1 MASVCIVFAN
11 KLVLTYYGFKFVFIL
26 TWIHTAFTIV
36 GMHGLASLNFFTPKK
51 LPPLKIIPLALG
63 FVGYVVLS
71 NMSLSMNSVGLYQ
84 ILKIGTAPTVVLL
97 EFILYRHVP
106 SRLMLCS
113 VVVVCVGVAV
123 ATVTDRIVINNTLG
137 FLVGLSSTVVT
148 ALYQVWASS
157 KQRELDAN
165 SSQLLTA
172 YAPHALWLL
181 GIMVPIFEPIGWG
194 TGAPGTLLGYHWTLE
209 AVLAISLSAFLGF
222 LISLSTFLVIGATG
236 SLAYNIVGHL
246 KTAIVLIGGVV
257 LFGDMMSRDR
267 LLGITLAMAGIV
279 WYTQLAM
286 QEKSR
291 PPIQDKASSGGS
303 ATSA

>member
-1 MASVCIVFAN
+1 MGVVNQHANQQHAWMRAAFYCLINIMASVCIVFAN
-11 KLVLTYYGFKFVFIL
+11 KLVLTYYGFKFVFLL

-97 EFILYRHVP
+97 EFILYKHVP
-106 SRLMLCS
+106 SKLMLCS
-113 VVVVCVGVAV
+113 VVVVSAGTDTKAGACPWDSYYYAGVLEHAV
-123 ATVTDRIVINNTLG
+123 EKYAVSLLQCICISNKLMLCSV
-137 FLVGLSSTVVT
+137 LVMRVLEQVD
-148 ALYQVWASS
+148 VWASS

-194 TGAPGTLLGYHWTLE
+194 TAAPGTLLGYTWTVE
-209 AVLAISLSAFLGF
+209 AALAISLSAFLGF
-222 LISLSTFLVIGATG
+222 LISLSTFLVIGAT
-236 SLAYNIVGHL
+236 
-246 KTAIVLIGGVV
+246 
-257 LFGDMMSRDR
+257 
-267 LLGITLAMAGIV
+267 
-279 WYTQLAM
+279 
-286 QEKSR
+286 
-291 PPIQDKASSGGS
+291 
-303 ATSA
+303 